1 MLFCIGIG
9 MVIGMLVT
17 ENVIIIIS
25 AGLCLLCGYHMFC
38 RWYYWQQAAEV
49 IITRTKARD
58 TSRASSYSFILM
70 KWLCSFYFSGSQTR
84 STYIHLLCTAVSCF
98 NFNGFYIGFPHF
110 IGSSMGMTYIIS
122 EISTFF
128 TNCAFSHDSTSLTLF
143 FNRFY
148 STRWSQ
154 FLQVKKTENRKILFR
169 TSKTGRNIAV
179 FRQYLLYEQN
189 RMYRYD
195 FLWKLQKCYERA

>member
-1 MLFCIGIG
+1 MWISHVLQMILLTTSSRSDYNTNKGTGYIPCLFLF
-9 MVIGMLVT
+9 V
-17 ENVIIIIS
+17 
-25 AGLCLLCGYHMFC
+25 H
-38 RWYYWQQAAEV
+38 
-49 IITRTKARD
+49 
-58 TSRASSYSFILM
+58 LM
-70 KWLCSFYFSGSQTR
+70 KRLCSFYFSGSQTR
-84 STYIHLLCTAVSCF
+84 STYIHLLCTASSGF
-98 NFNGFYIGFPHF
+98 NSNGFHVRFPHF
-110 IGSSMGMTYIIS
+110 IRSSMWMTYIIS

>member
-1 MLFCIGIG
+1 MSQPGFAFS
-9 MVIGMLVT
+9 V
-17 ENVIIIIS
+17 VIICS
-25 AGLCLLCGYHMFC
+25 AINNKNRCFTALFIVKRKRGTGKFPCPA
-38 RWYYWQQAAEV
+38 W
-49 IITRTKARD
+49 
-58 TSRASSYSFILM
+58 SFIHNSE
-70 KWLCSFYFSGSQTR
+70 LCSLNFSGSQTR

-128 TNCAFSHDSTSLTLF
+128 TNCAFSHE
-143 FNRFY
+143 
-148 STRWSQ
+148 
-154 FLQVKKTENRKILFR
+154 KTENRKILFR

-195 FLWKLQKCYERA
+195 FL

>member
-110 IGSSMGMTYIIS
+110 IGSSMWMTYIIS
-122 EISTFF
+122 EMSSFLTDC
-128 TNCAFSHDSTSLTLF
+128 TFSHDSTSLTLF
-143 FNRFY
+143 FNSSY
-148 STRWSQ
+148 SNRWKNI
-154 FLQVKKTENRKILFR
+154 LQAKKGKF
-169 TSKTGRNIAV
+169 
-179 FRQYLLYEQN
+179 
-189 RMYRYD
+189 
-195 FLWKLQKCYERA
+195 